1 MNKRLIIVFLLG
13 FSSGLP
19 LSLVTTTLQ
28 AWFAI
33 SGVSILTTGMLS
45 LVGLPYLYRV
55 FWGPLLDRYALSSL
69 GRRRSWMLLT
79 QVILLAGFNV
89 LAWLN
94 PIQFPHWMALIAIL
108 LACFSA
114 TQDVSIDAQRTE
126 YLPTCDHGLG
136 ASLAIFGYRL
146 GLLVA
151 GGMALVLANAVGWA
165 ATYRLMGAGMFV
177 GIIATLWS
185 EEPLVPTQEPLSLVR
200 SFIDPLNDLW
210 SRSYFI
216 ALIAFILFYK
226 LGEAFTATT
235 SGIVMPF
242 LIYGLGFSLDTIG
255 YVNKMLG
262 MSSILLGGLLAGFIL
277 IKGSLYRALL
287 MFGLMQASTNLL
299 FVLLATTGKNVTL
312 LAVAVTCDNFVA
324 GMGSTALVA
333 LFMRLVNQQ
342 FTATQFSILVAIA
355 SIPRIFSGPI
365 AALVQMKL
373 GWIGLYQLSFF
384 LALGFLPFL
393 IKLRQPILA
402 IKVDEEGCDG

>member
-1 MNKRLIIVFLLG
+1 MNKRLVIVFLLG

-28 AWFAI
+28 AWFAV
-33 SGVSILTTGMLS
+33 SGMSILATGMLS
-45 LVGLPYLYRV
+45 LVGIPYLYRV
-55 FWGPLLDRYALSSL
+55 LWGPLLDRYALSSL

-79 QVILLAGFNV
+79 QVVLLAGFNV

-94 PIQFPHWMALIAIL
+94 PMQSPHLMAFIAIL

-126 YLPTCDHGLG
+126 YLPTRDHGLG
-136 ASLAIFGYRL
+136 ASLAVFGYRL

-151 GGMALVLANAVGWA
+151 GGMALVLANSLGWA
-165 ATYRLMGAGMFV
+165 MTYRLMGGFMLV
-177 GIIATLWS
+177 GIFATLVS
-185 EEPLVPTQEPLSLVR
+185 EEPPAPTQESLSLVG
-200 SFIDPLNDLW
+200 SFLAPIKELW
-210 SRSYFI
+210 SRPYFI

-242 LIYGLGFSLDTIG
+242 LIHGLGFSLDTIG

-262 MSSILLGGLLAGFIL
+262 ISAILLGGLFAGFIL
-277 IKGSLYRALL
+277 MKGSLYRALL
-287 MFGLMQASTNLL
+287 IFGLMQASTNIL
-299 FVLLATTGKNVTL
+299 FVLLAMTGKNLIL
-312 LAVAVTCDNFVA
+312 LAIAVASDNFVA

-333 LFMRLVNQQ
+333 LFMRLVNKQ

-355 SIPRIFSGPI
+355 SIPRIFSGPV
-365 AALVQMKL
+365 AALVQMKI
-373 GWIGLYQLSFF
+373 GWVGLYQLSFV

-393 IKLRQPILA
+393 MKMREPINA
-402 IKVDEEGCDG
+402 IKVDEEP